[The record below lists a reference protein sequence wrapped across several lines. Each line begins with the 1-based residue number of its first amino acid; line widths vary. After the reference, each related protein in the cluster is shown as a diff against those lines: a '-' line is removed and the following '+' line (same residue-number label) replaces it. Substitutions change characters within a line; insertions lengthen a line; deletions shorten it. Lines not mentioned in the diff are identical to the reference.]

1 MNSFFK
7 RTITGT
13 LFVVVL
19 SGAILWHPLSFFILF
34 LIINILA
41 LRELYLMALASKSHP
56 QKYYGSIIGAMVF
69 ISGFLWYN
77 FSYGAFLSLILIPAF
92 SFILIFELYRDLKHP
107 LLNVSTTVFGIFYI
121 SLPLMLL
128 NHIVYLTGEYSGKI
142 LLFIFILIWASDT
155 GAYLLGVTFG
165 KHRLF
170 ERISPKKSWEGFFG
184 GLIVS
189 QLAAFFIAKYS
200 GTLVFIHWGVIAAII
215 AVFGTLGDLV
225 ESMIKRSIGIKDS
238 GRLLPGHG
246 GVLDRFDSL
255 VFTIPLIFTYLYIF
269 IK

>member
-1 MNSFFK
+1 
-7 RTITGT
+7 
-13 LFVVVL
+13 
-19 SGAILWHPLSFFILF
+19 
-34 LIINILA
+34 
-41 LRELYLMALASKSHP
+41 
-56 QKYYGSIIGAMVF
+56 MVF
-69 ISGFLWYN
+69 ISGFLWHN
-77 FSYGAFLSLILIPAF
+77 ITYGNILSLILLPAF
-92 SFILIFELYRDLKHP
+92 SFILIFELYRNLKHP
-107 LLNVSTTVFGIFYI
+107 LLNISTTVFGIFYI

-128 NHIVYLTGEYSGKI
+128 NHIVYFTGEYSGKI

-155 GAYLLGVTFG
+155 GAYLFGITLG

-184 GLIVS
+184 GFLIA

-200 GTLVFIHWGVIAAII
+200 GTLVFMHWGIIAAII
-215 AVFGTLGDLV
+215 AVFGTLGDLA

-238 GRLLPGHG
+238 GKLLPGHG

-255 VFTIPLIFTYLYIF
+255 VFTIPIIFTYLYIF